1 MQIPLTALLMC
12 SDPQALA
19 TVERT
24 FEQYGIPAY
33 FCPDSPTAENSL
45 NRRKFDLMVLD
56 FDLAGAE
63 TLVDFHAMDARGIPG
78 VIIALAKDPR
88 VLKSVLSRRV
98 HFMLQKPVAGELMV
112 RTLKAAYSMIVT
124 EKRISFRQAVRIKAE
139 ASVLERSA
147 RRSLGPATVL
157 DVSHTGLGL
166 QTGSLVPRDATIFV
180 DFELPED
187 RGPIHTIGKVIWSDG
202 QGHLG
207 VQFRFIAP
215 QEMKS
220 LRSWLGAHCP
230 WDVELEPRS
239 LEDMLH
245 LAAGAGSG
253 SIQ

>member
-12 SDPQALA
+12 SDPQALGA
-19 TVERT
+19 IERT

-33 FCPDSPTAENSL
+33 ICPDSKTAESSL

-78 VIIALAKDPR
+78 LIIALARDPA

-98 HFMLQKPVAGELMV
+98 HFTLQKPLAGDLMV
-112 RTLKAAYSMIVT
+112 RTLKAAYSTIVT
-124 EKRISFRQAVRIKAE
+124 EKRASFRHSVRIKAE
-139 ASVLERSA
+139 ASILERSQ

-166 QTGSLVPRDATIFV
+166 QTASLVPRDATIFV
-180 DFELPED
+180 DFELPQD
-187 RGPIHTIGKVIWSDG
+187 REPIHTIGKVIWSDG

-215 QEMKS
+215 LEMKN
-220 LRSWLGAHCP
+220 LHLWLSTHCP

-239 LEDMLH
+239 IEDALN

>member
-12 SDPQALA
+12 SDPQALGA
-19 TVERT
+19 IERT

-33 FCPDSPTAENSL
+33 FCPDSKTAESSL

-63 TLVDFHAMDARGIPG
+63 TLVDFHATDARGIPG
-78 VIIALAKDPR
+78 VIIALAKDPA

-98 HFMLQKPVAGELMV
+98 HFTVQKPLAGDLMV

-124 EKRISFRQAVRIKAE
+124 EKRVSFRHSVRIKAE
-139 ASVLERSA
+139 ASVLERSQ
-147 RRSLGPATVL
+147 RRSLGSATVL

-166 QTGSLVPRDATIFV
+166 QTGSLVPRDATVFV

-187 RGPIHTIGKVIWSDG
+187 REPIHTIGKVIWSDG

-207 VQFRFIAP
+207 IQFRFIAP
-215 QEMKS
+215 LEMKN
-220 LRSWLGAHCP
+220 LRSWLSTHCP
-230 WDVELEPRS
+230 WDVELEPRINES
-239 LEDMLH
+239 TLH